1 MPAAPANNRR
11 EKENGLSDQTV
22 AAGAQARAFGEAGLQ
37 VLCSITGRPLQS
49 PRRRE
54 LEWSTWARVLAVDSL
69 EPLHDCRSTM
79 N

>member
-1 MPAAPANNRR
+1 VPAAPANNRR

-22 AAGAQARAFGEAGLQ
+22 AAGAQPRAFGEAGLQ

-54 LEWSTWARVLAVDSL
+54 LEWSTWGGSSPSTALS
-69 EPLHDCRSTM
+69 PCRTVGPP
-79 N
+79 